1 MNLGEVLLIAVG
13 LSLDVFAVVICRG
26 ALLSRIEKKRLLLL
40 SAVFA
45 VWQVGAL
52 VIGSLLGRI
61 SNMMETLEELNVIWR
76 TGSMAIFV
84 ILGIYLLT
92 KAKKGRPIQETC
104 RDSFPVKE
112 MIFLACATS
121 LDAFF
126 AGIGF
131 AFLQTS
137 MLKETISIAVVT
149 VLAVLFGIY
158 TGYRLGYEYRAK
170 AYIAGGILLVAAGV
184 ELFVRFQI

>member
-1 MNLGEVLLIAVG
+1 VNLGEVLLIAVG

-170 AYIAGGILLVAAGV
+170 AYIVGGILLVAAGV

>member
-40 SAVFA
+40 SAIFA
-45 VWQVGAL
+45 LWQVGAL
-52 VIGSLLGRI
+52 LAGSLLGQLSSSSRA
-61 SNMMETLEELNVIWR
+61 LKELNVIWR
-76 TGSMAIFV
+76 TGSMVIF
-84 ILGIYLLT
+84 IIAG
-92 KAKKGRPIQETC
+92 KGRPIQEKC
-104 RDSFPVKE
+104 NDDFPVKE

-137 MLKETISIAVVT
+137 LLKETISIAVVT
-149 VLAVLFGIY
+149 VLAVLLGIY
-158 TGYRLGYEYRAK
+158 TGYRLGYEFRAR
-170 AYIAGGILLVAAGV
+170 AYMIGGILLVAAGV

>member
-76 TGSMAIFV
+76 TGSMANFV
-84 ILGIYLLT
+84 ILLT

-170 AYIAGGILLVAAGV
+170 AYIVGGILLVAAGV

>member
-40 SAVFA
+40 SAGFA

-61 SNMMETLEELNVIWR
+61 SNMIETLEELNVIWR

-170 AYIAGGILLVAAGV
+170 AYIVGGILLVAAGV

>member
-1 MNLGEVLLIAVG
+1 MNLVEVLLIAVG

-170 AYIAGGILLVAAGV
+170 AYIVGGILLVAAGV

>member
-121 LDAFF
+121 LDA
-126 AGIGF
+126 
-131 AFLQTS
+131 
-137 MLKETISIAVVT
+137 
-149 VLAVLFGIY
+149 
-158 TGYRLGYEYRAK
+158 
-170 AYIAGGILLVAAGV
+170 
-184 ELFVRFQI
+184 

>member
-40 SAVFA
+40 SAIFA
-45 VWQVGAL
+45 LWQVGAL
-52 VIGSLLGRI
+52 LAGSLLGQLSSSSRA
-61 SNMMETLEELNVIWR
+61 LKELNVSWR
-76 TGSMAIFV
+76 TGSMVIFI
-84 ILGIYLLT
+84 ILGIYLFL
-92 KAKKGRPIQETC
+92 KARKGRPIQEKC
-104 RDSFPVKE
+104 NDNFPVKE

-137 MLKETISIAVVT
+137 LLKETISIAVVT
-149 VLAVLFGIY
+149 VLAVLLGIY
-158 TGYRLGYEYRAK
+158 TGYRLGYEFRAR
-170 AYIAGGILLVAAGV
+170 AYMIGGILLVAAGV

>member
-40 SAVFA
+40 STVFA

-170 AYIAGGILLVAAGV
+170 AYIVGGILLVAAGV

>member
-170 AYIAGGILLVAAGV
+170 AYIVGGILLVAAGV

>member
-170 AYIAGGILLVAAGV
+170 AYLVGGILLVAAGV